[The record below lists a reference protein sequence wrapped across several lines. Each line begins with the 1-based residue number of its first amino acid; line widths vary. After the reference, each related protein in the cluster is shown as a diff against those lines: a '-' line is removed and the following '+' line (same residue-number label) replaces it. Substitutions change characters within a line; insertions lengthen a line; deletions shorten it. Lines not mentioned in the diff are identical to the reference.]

1 MIIHSKKRSFGKA
14 CNVSLFTLG
23 TMRAIEN
30 LDKMYSLIKS
40 AHHAG
45 INHLET
51 AASYGNAEMLIGEA
65 LKKLE
70 TLEKINRKKW
80 IITTKILP
88 KGDFNYLKKIFE
100 NSLTNLK
107 LKRIHNL
114 AIHGINLDE
123 HLDWVLN
130 GDGRNFLKWV
140 IENGLADQIGFSSH
154 GSYSL
159 IEEAIN
165 LSLIHI

>member
-1 MIIHSKKRSFGKA
+1 MVLHSQKRSFGKG

-23 TMRAIEN
+23 TMRATEN
-30 LDKMYSLIKS
+30 IDKMYLIIKS

-51 AASYGNAEMLIGEA
+51 ASSYGKAEILIGEV

-70 TLEKINRKKW
+70 TSEKIIREKW

-88 KGDFNYLKKIFE
+88 KGDFKYLKNNFE

-107 LKRIHNL
+107 LNKINNL

-130 GDGRNFLKWV
+130 GEGRRF
-140 IENGLADQIGFSSH
+140 
-154 GSYSL
+154 
-159 IEEAIN
+159 
-165 LSLIHI
+165 